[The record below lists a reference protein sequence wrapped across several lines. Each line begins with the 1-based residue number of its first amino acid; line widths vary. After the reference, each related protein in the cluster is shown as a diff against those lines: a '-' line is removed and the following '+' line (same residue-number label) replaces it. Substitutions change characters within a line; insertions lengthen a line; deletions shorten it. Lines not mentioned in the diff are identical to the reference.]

1 MITQRVSTSPDSASV
16 AMRAGTPIFNSP
28 HKAASTQARRRRA
41 PRANPDVTLHQDS
54 TIHRAI
60 VRWKR
65 ITETL
70 HLHGEDDADRPSRL

>member
-1 MITQRVSTSPDSASV
+1 MIAPGASTSPDSASV
-16 AMRAGTPIFNSP
+16 AMRAGTPIFDPP
-28 HKAASTQARRRRA
+28 HKAASTQAGGGERRGQSRRG
-41 PRANPDVTLHQDS
+41 LHQDS

-70 HLHGEDDADRPSRL
+70 HLHGEDDPDRPSRL